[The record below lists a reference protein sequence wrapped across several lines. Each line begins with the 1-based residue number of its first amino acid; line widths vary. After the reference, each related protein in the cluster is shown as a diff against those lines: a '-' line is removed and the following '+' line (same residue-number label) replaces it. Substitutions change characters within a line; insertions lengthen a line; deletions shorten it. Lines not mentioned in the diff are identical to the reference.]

1 MKILSKAVL
10 GTALALTLATPAFA
24 KKKDKDAEAA
34 AAPAPAATAPAAGS
48 GNTIVKGI
56 GVLNIDAA
64 VANTDAYRLA
74 QQQQQTTYKPQI
86 DQARQ
91 RKTALDAQLKSMV
104 EKLQADAAAKKPDA
118 QLQQQYAAIQQTK
131 AAGEQEIEQIIAP
144 LGMSDAY
151 VKEQIADQLD
161 QAVQNA
167 MAKQGVSLLLS
178 PDAVIAR
185 ANAYEL
191 TDDVIAELNLL
202 IPASKMQLVP
212 PAGWVPRAIREQQAA
227 QQGAAAQPAAR
238 PAQPAGPQ
246 PDGR

>member
-10 GTALALTLATPAFA
+10 GTALALTLATPALA

-34 AAPAPAATAPAAGS
+34 AAPTPAAAPAANNGS
-48 GNTIVKGI
+48 TIVKGI
-56 GVLNIDAA
+56 GVLNIEAA
-64 VANTDAYRLA
+64 IANTDAYRLA

-104 EKLQADAAAKKPDA
+104 DKLQADAAAKKPDA
-118 QLQQQYAAIQQTK
+118 QLQQQYVAIQQTK
-131 AAGEQEIEQIIAP
+131 SAGEQEIEQIIAP

-191 TDDVIAELNLL
+191 TDDVITELNLL

-212 PAGWVPRAIREQQAA
+212 PAGWVPRQVREQQAA